1 MSKKHCNFMINNG
14 NASAQDLIDLGNEVK
29 KIVKE
34 KTNIT
39 LEWEIKILG

>member
-1 MSKKHCNFMINNG
+1 MINNG

-34 KTNIT
+34 KTNIN
-39 LEWEIKILG
+39 LEWEIKILGKF